1 MYKSSII
8 RYVKYFDNH
17 KAMSFK
23 AIDKKLLKKYL
34 KIWGKTSILIGKEF
48 DSKNND
54 NQIKRKIKSYGES
67 FMVKKC
73 QIKMHHPNVCH

>member
-8 RYVKYFDNH
+8 RYVKYFDNN

-54 NQIKRKIKSYGES
+54 N
-67 FMVKKC
+67 
-73 QIKMHHPNVCH
+73 